1 MRSPFPLAVT
11 LLFLVSV
18 APTSAETLV
27 GGGREIA
34 NTFCSRCHA
43 IGAHG
48 ESPNPKSPPFRLL
61 GKKYPLSD
69 LEERSARVLSSVMR
83 ARKCRPSRFG
93 AADRGATRLSR
104 LSAKEVAHTPNSLR
118 RTPRHAIAGRMA
130 ASERQFSELPVTTLC
145 RVATAN
151 PREVGAYQCEF
162 HHVH

>member
-1 MRSPFPLAVT
+1 MSAIVDPEQGRHAVWERAKIQAARERPSPCDAIIISKESFLMRSPFPLAVT

-18 APTSAETLV
+18 APTSEETLV

-69 LEERSARVLSSVMR
+69 LEEALSEGIVVGHEGEEMPPFTFSAQQIEALLAYLASVQ
-83 ARKCRPSRFG
+83 RK
-93 AADRGATRLSR
+93 
-104 LSAKEVAHTPNSLR
+104 
-118 RTPRHAIAGRMA
+118 
-130 ASERQFSELPVTTLC
+130 
-145 RVATAN
+145 
-151 PREVGAYQCEF
+151 
-162 HHVH
+162 